1 MLEGVLALPELLAP
15 PEALLP
21 VEDLGVAD
29 GDLPVAEDDLPVEA
43 LAPALPRAANSS
55 LLSMPSLFLSSRSN
69 SMPADEDFELLAPAE
84 AMPPED
90 FELLAPAEALPEDF
104 ALPLCD
110 VDGLADDAWFFFASS
125 AACAAKARAEK
136 LVMRK
141 AVVSF
146 MMEHSYGGCVTGKF
160 LWLGA

>member
-1 MLEGVLALPELLAP
+1 LAVLLEGVLALPEVLAP

-21 VEDLGVAD
+21 LEDLGVAD
-29 GDLPVAEDDLPVEA
+29 EDLPVEA
-43 LAPALPRAANSS
+43 LDLPRAANSS

-69 SMPADEDFELLAPAE
+69 SMLADEDFEPLAPLE
-84 AMPPED
+84 ALLPED
-90 FELLAPAEALPEDF
+90 FELLAPADALPEDL

-110 VDGLADDAWFFFASS
+110 VDGFADDAWFFFASS

-141 AVVSF
+141 AVVNF
-146 MMEHSYGGCVTGKF
+146 MDGTL
-160 LWLGA
+160 LWVA